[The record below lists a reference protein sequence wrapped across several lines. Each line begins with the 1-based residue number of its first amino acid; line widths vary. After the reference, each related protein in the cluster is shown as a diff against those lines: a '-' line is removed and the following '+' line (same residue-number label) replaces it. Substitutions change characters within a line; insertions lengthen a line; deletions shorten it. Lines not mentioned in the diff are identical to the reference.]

1 MSEKLVTVGTFPDV
15 SMAYLAKE
23 RLDEAGIPCFLAE
36 ENAGGWLLG
45 VAATWPK
52 ILVAEADALRAI
64 AVLESH
70 FGPEEEGPEDSPPKE
85 AITAREQF
93 ARFRDAEEPE
103 EKTNVPPVEEEQ
115 PAADVSDVAESDART
130 AGRALVWLV
139 LIVILVPLALG
150 AIAILVQM
158 CTWLFE

>member
-1 MSEKLVTVGTFPDV
+1 MSEKFVTVGSFPNV
-15 SMAYLAKE
+15 PMAYLAKG
-23 RLDEAGIPCFLAE
+23 RLEEVGIPCFIAE
-36 ENAGGWLLG
+36 EDAGGWLLG
-45 VAATWPK
+45 VAASWPK
-52 ILVAEADALRAI
+52 IQVAEADALRAI

-103 EKTNVPPVEEEQ
+103 AKTSAPPDKEQ
-115 PAADVSDVAESDART
+115 PDADASDVAESDAQT

-150 AIAILVQM
+150 AIAL
-158 CTWLFE
+158 LFRMAGLLFG